1 MQYAVQFEVSFPLQ
15 EIVNLGEPLV
25 IMGLGVAADLD
36 PMDAAGRAV
45 LADERAATGPAGTGD
60 TRERGKICHEKGGQ
74 GFGGWLF

>member
-15 EIVNLGEPLV
+15 EIIDLGEPLV

-36 PMDAAGRAV
+36 PMDAARRAV
-45 LADERAATGPAGTGD
+45 LADERAATGPAGTRD

-74 GFGGWLF
+74 GFGGWFF